1 MPEMEMETSTCL
13 EVEPLRRDPS
23 LEEGSLNQLIHHLDP
38 SSMLV
43 LVLLKLEGSCL
54 APLGLAL
61 DSRRMPALVMSRMA
75 CLASPHHPLP
85 RLLSQTLPSPRLCPA
100 PPTPGELHHPMP
112 LRIQPPVPPHLGDLH
127 QPPPLV
133 APVPAQPGDLHQP
146 PPLVAPVLAQPG
158 ELLHSIQT
166 QEATREL
173 IATDIATTPSR
184 ADQLVK
190 HQVCPTRFLQPTH
203 TVPPQSP
210 TTTSLLQLPA
220 RQVQTVLL
228 KAQL

>member
-1 MPEMEMETSTCL
+1 METSTCL

-38 SSMLV
+38 SSTLV

-54 APLGLAL
+54 APLGLVL
-61 DSRRMPALVMSRMA
+61 DSRRMLAQVMSRMA
-75 CLASPHHPLP
+75 CLASPHHPQP

-100 PPTPGELHHPMP
+100 PPTPGELHHP
-112 LRIQPPVPPHLGDLH
+112 PHLGDLH

-133 APVPAQPGDLHQP
+133 APVPAQPGQ
-146 PPLVAPVLAQPG
+146 
-158 ELLHSIQT
+158 LLHSRQT
-166 QEATREL
+166 QEATREFR
-173 IATDIATTPSR
+173 ATDMASR

-190 HQVCPTRFLQPTH
+190 HQVCLTRFLQPTH
-203 TVPPQSP
+203 TVPPTSLKP
-210 TTTSLLQLPA
+210 SLLQLPA